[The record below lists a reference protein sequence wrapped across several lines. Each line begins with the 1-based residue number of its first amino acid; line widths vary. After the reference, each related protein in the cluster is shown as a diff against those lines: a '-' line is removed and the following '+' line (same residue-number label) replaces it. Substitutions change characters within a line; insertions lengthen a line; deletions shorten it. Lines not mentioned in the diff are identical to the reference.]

1 MGARWTLK
9 ALAYLLVI
17 TNLTAWAIADDAL
30 LVEDI
35 ESAVIL
41 EMHVNHLKAP
51 IRSRVEL
58 ERHLATGD
66 SPIYALS
73 DGAREL
79 FLESLVFG
87 ENGLASFRKA
97 ELEAELTPTQIYEI
111 LSLFGFQGAITGFGN
126 ARIETQEDLKLLST
140 STAGNVLTSGRCGQ
154 YVEGRCWSAATCK
167 VTLNYCC
174 SPPHC
179 PGRQIP

>member
-1 MGARWTLK
+1 REACGPSGAYPAWRRASSCQLIQPQFPSVLLDNEKVNAKKKYQLGGLFPKFIVGCSKWKGGAMGARWTLK

-66 SPIYALS
+66 SP
-73 DGAREL
+73 
-79 FLESLVFG
+79 
-87 ENGLASFRKA
+87 
-97 ELEAELTPTQIYEI
+97 
-111 LSLFGFQGAITGFGN
+111 
-126 ARIETQEDLKLLST
+126 
-140 STAGNVLTSGRCGQ
+140 
-154 YVEGRCWSAATCK
+154 
-167 VTLNYCC
+167 
-174 SPPHC
+174 
-179 PGRQIP
+179 